1 MALFDKDTD
10 GNEAQSN
17 LIRIGEV
24 SSIDPAKGTARVAF
38 DDEDSMVSYDLPVL
52 QRNTLENHDYWMPD
66 IGEDVVCLFLPTGS
80 EDGFILGS
88 FYADEIKPPA
98 STEDIRMV
106 EFSDGTKVSYDRSSH
121 ELKATIEGTEIKAD
135 RNTVDITGAKT
146 VNVESA
152 TAINIKSAVI
162 TLTMGGTTM
171 RLDGGNAVITTS
183 DIAFTGN
190 GQFYGNLKVNGD
202 LKVDGTIKA
211 SGTIRENQGV

>member
-1 MALFDKDTD
+1 MALFGNSSD
-10 GNEAQSN
+10 GEAQSN
-17 LIRIGEV
+17 IIRIGEV

-38 DDEDSMVSYDLPVL
+38 DDEDSMVSYDLPVI
-52 QRNTLENHDYWMPD
+52 QHNTLENHDYWMPD
-66 IGEDVVCLFLPTGS
+66 IGEDVLCVFLPTGS

-88 FYADEIKPPA
+88 FYADEIRPPA
-98 STEDIRMV
+98 STENIRMV
-106 EFSDGTKVSYDRSSH
+106 EFADGTKVSYDRESH
-121 ELKATIEGTEIKAD
+121 ELKATIDGTEIKANRD
-135 RNTVDITGAKT
+135 TVDITGDKT

-171 RLDGGNAVITTS
+171 RLDNGHAVITTS

-190 GQFYGNLKVNGD
+190 GQFYGDLKVNGD

>member
-106 EFSDGTKVSYDRSSH
+106 EFADGTKVSYDRSSH
-121 ELKATIEGTEIKAD
+121 ELKATIDGTEIKAD

-152 TAINIKSAVI
+152 NAINIKSAVI
-162 TLTMGGTTM
+162 ILTMGGTTM
-171 RLDGGNAVITTS
+171 RLDGGNAVIDTT
-183 DIAFTGN
+183 DITFTGN
-190 GQFYGNLKVNGD
+190 ARINGNMY
-202 LKVDGTIKA
+202 VDGDTNVHGDIKA
-211 SGTIRENQGV
+211 SGTIREHQGV

>member
-1 MALFDKDTD
+1 MALFGNSSD
-10 GNEAQSN
+10 GEAQSN
-17 LIRIGEV
+17 IIRIGEV
-24 SSIDPAKGTARVAF
+24 SSIDPVKGTARVAF
-38 DDEDSMVSYDLPVL
+38 DDEDRMVSYDLPVI

-66 IGEDVVCLFLPTGS
+66 IGEDVLCVFLPTGS

-88 FYADEIKPPA
+88 FYADEIRPPA
-98 STEDIRMV
+98 NTENIRMV
-106 EFSDGTKVSYDRSSH
+106 EFADGTKVSYDRESH
-121 ELKATIEGTEIKAD
+121 ELKATIDGTEIKANRD
-135 RNTVDITGAKT
+135 TVDITGDKT

-171 RLDGGNAVITTS
+171 RLDNGHAVITTS

-190 GQFYGNLKVNGD
+190 GQFYGDLKVNGD